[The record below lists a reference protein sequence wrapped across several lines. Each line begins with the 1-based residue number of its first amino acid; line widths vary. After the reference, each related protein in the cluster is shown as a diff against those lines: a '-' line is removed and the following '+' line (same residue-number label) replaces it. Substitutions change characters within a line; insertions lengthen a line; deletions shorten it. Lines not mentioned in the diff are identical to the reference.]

1 MDKTTKIA
9 IIIGVALT
17 SGVVLFFVIRKM
29 KRKITTKKLEEESG
43 VKNIDEKRIGI
54 AKTPKA
60 EAKRVEMVKKY
71 PKLYQKSIFSK

>member
-1 MDKTTKIA
+1 MNKTTKIA

-29 KRKITTKKLEEESG
+29 KRKIATKQLEEESG

-54 AKTPKA
+54 AKTP
-60 EAKRVEMVKKY
+60 EAKTKRVEMVKKY
-71 PKLYQKSIFSK
+71 PKLYKKII